1 MTLPV
6 FKRITGVREKSD
18 NFNHSDDVIEDFAGV
33 AVSSGVDIVVVY
45 SCLFWEISLSRAR
58 DIYLGL

>member
-18 NFNHSDDVIEDFAGV
+18 KFNRSDDVIEDFAGV
-33 AVSSGVDIVVVY
+33 AVSSGVDILVVY
-45 SCLFWEISLSRAR
+45 SCLF
-58 DIYLGL
+58 GK